1 MSKEKNEAV
10 MKFTEWLL
18 EMLSKAIEGNPGL
31 QAVVE
36 SMSSRDILQLC
47 LECVVGNENEVK
59 K

>member
-10 MKFTEWLL
+10 IKFTEWLL
-18 EMLSKAIEGNPGL
+18 EMLSEAIAGNPDL

-36 SMSSRDILQLC
+36 SMSSRDVLQLC
-47 LECVVGNENEVK
+47 LECVVVNESEAK

>member
-18 EMLSKAIEGNPGL
+18 KMLSETIAGNQGL

-36 SMSSRDILQLC
+36 SMSSLDILQLC
-47 LECVVGNENEVK
+47 LECVVGNESEVGK
-59 K
+59 